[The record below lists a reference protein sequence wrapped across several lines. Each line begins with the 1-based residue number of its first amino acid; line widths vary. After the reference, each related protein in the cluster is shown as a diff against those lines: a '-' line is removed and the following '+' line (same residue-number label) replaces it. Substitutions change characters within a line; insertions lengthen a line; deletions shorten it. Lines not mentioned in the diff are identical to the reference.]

1 MEITGYGLKYYQR
14 SLSGVVGK
22 NSKVYVKVLE
32 LGFELKFQ
40 LEKIVLTS
48 YVYM

>member
-14 SLSGVVGK
+14 SLSGK